1 VKTNSKDMAMA
12 MGVSDMKP
20 ILHLSDKELKSINSY
35 KIDQEVTLEI
45 KAKVSSINK
54 SQFNQGKLSA
64 EFTIE
69 SVEDETAT
77 EAGEDA
83 KDTTEGE

>member
-1 VKTNSKDMAMA
+1 VKTNSKDMAVA

-20 ILHLSDKELKSINSY
+20 MLHLSDKELKSINSY

-54 SQFNQGKLSA
+54 SQFDQGKLSV

-69 SVEDETAT
+69 SVEDETNT
-77 EAGEDA
+77 ETAED
-83 KDTTEGE
+83 TSEGE